1 MFTRKTKA
9 VWYMNFHLN
18 MGSVL
23 GKSGGSSSVQKAK
36 ASSAKGLRARAMKVD
51 KILTRAYGRKEV
63 GWKRTDPLDTLML
76 TILSQN
82 TNDVNRDRAYRALR
96 MAFPRWEDVMGSNR
110 RQVAK
115 AIRVGGLANIKSER
129 IIDVLKFINNE
140 RGQLSLEFLKRMT
153 PAETEGWLSQMKGVG
168 PKTRAIVMLF
178 SLGMSAFPVD
188 THVHRVTKRIG
199 LIGRRTS
206 RERAQ
211 QELADLIPEG
221 EYYNLHINLIEHGR
235 AVCAARKP
243 RCPVCPVRSQCNYH
257 HEVFLKGQT

>member
-1 MFTRKTKA
+1 ME
-9 VWYMNFHLN
+9 
-18 MGSVL
+18 
-23 GKSGGSSSVQKAK
+23 
-36 ASSAKGLRARAMKVD
+36 VD
-51 KILTRAYGRKEV
+51 KILTRVYGRKEV
-63 GWKRTDPLDTLML
+63 GRRRTNALDTLML

-82 TNDVNRDRAYRALR
+82 TNDVNRDKAYRSLK
-96 MAFPRWEDVMGSNR
+96 MAFPNWEDVMDSDR
-110 RQVAK
+110 MQVAK

-129 IIDVLKFINNE
+129 IINVLRFIDRE
-140 RGQLSLEFLKRMT
+140 RGQLSLEFLKKMT
-153 PAETEGWLSQMKGVG
+153 PADVDAWLSQMKGVG

-211 QELADLIPEG
+211 QELAVLVPER

-235 AVCAARKP
+235 AVCNARKP
-243 RCPVCPVRSQCNYH
+243 KCPVCAVRSQCAYYH
-257 HEVFLKGQT
+257 DVFVKGQT

>member
-1 MFTRKTKA
+1 
-9 VWYMNFHLN
+9 
-18 MGSVL
+18 L
-23 GKSGGSSSVQKAK
+23 GRSGGSSSVKKAK
-36 ASSAKGLRARAMKVD
+36 ANAANELRVRALEVD
-51 KILTRAYGRKEV
+51 KILTRVYGRKEV
-63 GWKRTDPLDTLML
+63 GRRRTNALDTLML

-82 TNDVNRDRAYRALR
+82 TNDVNRDRAYRSLR
-96 MAFPRWEDVMGSNR
+96 MAYPRWEEVMASNR

-129 IIDVLKFINNE
+129 IIDVLRFINRE
-140 RGQLSLEFLKRMT
+140 RGQLSLEFLKKTT
-153 PAETEGWLSQMKGVG
+153 PADADAWLSQMKGVG

-199 LIGRRTS
+199 LIGRKIS

-211 QELADLIPEG
+211 QELAVLVPER

-235 AVCAARKP
+235 AICNARKP
-243 RCPVCPVRSQCNYH
+243 KCAVCAIRSQCDYY
-257 HEVFLKGQT
+257 HEVSLKGQT

>member
-1 MFTRKTKA
+1 M
-9 VWYMNFHLN
+9 
-18 MGSVL
+18 
-23 GKSGGSSSVQKAK
+23 GKSGGSSPVQKAK
-36 ASSAKGLRARAMKVD
+36 ASTAKDLRARAMKVD
-51 KILTRAYGRKEV
+51 NILARAYGRKEV
-63 GWKRTDPLDTLML
+63 GRRRANPLDTLML

-82 TNDVNRDRAYRALR
+82 TNDVNRDRAYRSLR
-96 MAFPRWEDVMGSNR
+96 MAYPRWEDVMGSDR

-129 IIDVLKFINNE
+129 IIDVLRFINDA

-153 PAETEGWLSQMKGVG
+153 PAEADGWLSQMKGVG

-199 LIGRRTS
+199 LIGRGTS

-211 QELADLIPEG
+211 QELAVLIPER

-235 AVCAARKP
+235 AVCTARKP
-243 RCPVCPVRSQCNYH
+243 RCAICSIGYQCDYYH
-257 HEVFLKGQT
+257 DVFLKGQT